1 MFDVCVLFFGHKLK
15 IQRQIE
21 NKYSNLQIKI
31 HKKTGWTLA
40 NPGVP
45 LETAPLETA
54 PLWTAA
60 DAKDLAAKLLRGNTF
75 IW

>member
-31 HKKTGWTLA
+31 HKKVMMDNAW
-40 NPGVP
+40 
-45 LETAPLETA
+45 
-54 PLWTAA
+54 
-60 DAKDLAAKLLRGNTF
+60 KLSFVIQSSHACLMSREDDVKKVG
-75 IW
+75 